1 MSDSVTTTPEYRAE
15 LLPDEED
22 ERVRGAL
29 RESKLLRHGLFFLA
43 LAVVLGVL
51 TSFVFDP
58 YTNYNVAEIAI
69 FAISAA
75 GLTVLTGINGQV
87 SLGHG
92 ALMMI
97 GAYTT
102 SVLLQWHPDLPVILM
117 LVASMAT
124 TAIAGAIIGIAGAR
138 LRGPYLAGATL
149 SLAVAL
155 PQVPTH
161 FASIFGGNQGIS
173 VPTPSPPDA
182 LGANF
187 SPEQYF
193 AWICLAAGVITF
205 FLLANLVRGSTG
217 RRLRMVRDNEVAAR
231 LAGIDVARTQVL
243 AYVISAVC
251 AGLAGSL
258 FAYWATITSPTGFT
272 LNLSL
277 SLLTAIVVGGLGSLT
292 GAVIGSFILVY
303 LPVWTGGYASSLNL
317 PSNVANNV
325 PLAIYG
331 IVLIVAILLFPR
343 GIAGGFASLGRA
355 LSRLRH
361 SGRQASTLPTAPT
374 APQQ

>member
-1 MSDSVTTTPEYRAE
+1 M
-15 LLPDEED
+15 
-22 ERVRGAL
+22 
-29 RESKLLRHGLFFLA
+29 FFLV
-43 LAVVLGVL
+43 LAGVLVVL

-117 LVASMAT
+117 LFASMLT

-173 VPTPSPPDA
+173 VPTPSPPDV
-182 LGANF
+182 LGGSF
-187 SPEQYF
+187 SPEQWF
-193 AWICLAAGVITF
+193 DVDLP
-205 FLLANLVRGSTG
+205 RGSRDHVLPARQPRARRDRTPHADG
-217 RRLRMVRDNEVAAR
+217 PRQRGGGASRRHQCGPDAGPRLRDQRGVRRSGRIALRVLGDHHVADR
-231 LAGIDVARTQVL
+231 VSRST
-243 AYVISAVC
+243 SRSRC
-251 AGLAGSL
+251 SPRSSSAGS
-258 FAYWATITSPTGFT
+258 AA
-272 LNLSL
+272 
-277 SLLTAIVVGGLGSLT
+277 
-292 GAVIGSFILVY
+292 
-303 LPVWTGGYASSLNL
+303 
-317 PSNVANNV
+317 
-325 PLAIYG
+325 
-331 IVLIVAILLFPR
+331 
-343 GIAGGFASLGRA
+343 
-355 LSRLRH
+355 
-361 SGRQASTLPTAPT
+361 
-374 APQQ
+374 